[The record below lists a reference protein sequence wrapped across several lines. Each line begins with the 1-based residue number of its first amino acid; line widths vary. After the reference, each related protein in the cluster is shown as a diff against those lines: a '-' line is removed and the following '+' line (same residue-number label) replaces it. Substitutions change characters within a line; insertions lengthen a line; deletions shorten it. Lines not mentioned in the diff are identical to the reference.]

1 MRFAHSRSFV
11 KRDKSDSL
19 TVAPFLRATRAT
31 LVARAG
37 PDQQNTGCQ
46 GWSGSAKHWLPG
58 LIRISK
64 TLVARAGLRRIGSRP
79 DPLSQPAM
87 IIPITGLL
95 GHYAKPP
102 APHAGA
108 GRGGIPSHG
117 LESCE

>member
-1 MRFAHSRSFV
+1 MPLFLKRNAICSQLLFCKERHERFAHGCSFF
-11 KRDKSDSL
+11 KSDES
-19 TVAPFLRATRAT
+19 
-31 LVARAG
+31 
-37 PDQQNTGCQ
+37 
-46 GWSGSAKHWLPG
+46 WSGSAKHWLPG
-58 LIRISK
+58 LVRISK

-117 LESCE
+117 LESSKL